1 MKKVFLFLLL
11 SLTFIVFSCDNT
23 ETPSPE
29 PFEIMTTTTL
39 SEVPLEVTYS
49 VYKLDN
55 VKVDLVQYV
64 DAEGL
69 QTLTNPTL
77 PWNLTLY
84 LPRGVNFHIKAKGI
98 ITQGKIVV
106 KMDAFGEESGH
117 SQTVIDSTSKTKY

>member
-1 MKKVFLFLLL
+1 MKKLFIILFSTL
-11 SLTFIVFSCDNT
+11 SFITFSCDNT
-23 ETPSPE
+23 EAPSPE

-49 VYKLDN
+49 VYKFDD

-64 DAEGL
+64 NAEGL

-77 PWNLTLY
+77 PWNITLN
-84 LPRGVNFHIKAKGI
+84 LPRGVDFYIKAKGI

-106 KMDAFGEESGH
+106 KMNAFGEESGH
-117 SQTVIDSTSKTKY
+117 SQTVIDSTLKTKY